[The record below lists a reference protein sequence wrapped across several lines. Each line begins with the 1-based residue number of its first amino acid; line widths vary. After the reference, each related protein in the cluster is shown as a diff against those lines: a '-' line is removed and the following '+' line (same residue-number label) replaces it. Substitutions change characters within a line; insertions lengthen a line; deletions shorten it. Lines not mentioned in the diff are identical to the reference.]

1 MTVLRHSFVRQ
12 FGPILGALLSLAGCA
27 ATAPESRVV
36 ESRAIAADRD
46 LANFSVTVHVLLQV
60 HEHPDEQRRAS
71 QDVQQVAA
79 CQESVVATALRLA
92 EQGAG
97 AIVVEGL
104 YAAGTPDQPEPLRP
118 AQTPPTIIPSAK
130 WILAS
135 RAELAVYGFEAR
147 PFNEFGVAVVRE
159 LGASTGRA
167 RELAKDGY
175 DGLSEADKAEYGR
188 LVQDEVTRLNLWHAG
203 VMPAR
208 GFLALQTALAVAL
221 ARRENQV
228 QLLIGKQHWSDLLY
242 AVNRHEDVRLRLVP
256 YPCE

>member
-1 MTVLRHSFVRQ
+1 MTTPCQYRAGQ
-12 FGPILGALLSLAGCA
+12 FGLILVACIALAGCA
-27 ATAPESRVV
+27 ATAPGLRAV
-36 ESRAIAADRD
+36 ESRALTVDRE

-60 HEHPDEQRRAS
+60 HEHPDPQLRAN
-71 QDVQQVAA
+71 QDVRQVAA
-79 CQESVVATALRLA
+79 CQERVVATALRLA
-92 EQGAG
+92 EQGAR

-104 YAAGTPDQPEPLRP
+104 YAAGTPDRPEALSP
-118 AQTPPTIIPSAK
+118 AQAPPTAIPSAK
-130 WILAS
+130 WLLAG

-147 PFNEFGVAVVRE
+147 PFNEFAVALVRE
-159 LGASTGRA
+159 LGTSAARA

-175 DGLSEADKAEYGR
+175 VALSEADKAEYDR
-188 LVQDEVTRLNLWHAG
+188 LVRDEVARLNLWHAG

-208 GFLALQTALAVAL
+208 SFLALQTALAVAL

-242 AVNRHEDVRLRLVP
+242 AVGRHDDVRLRLVP